1 MFEGMFNNVI
11 AMWVY
16 IGMIVFIGVYMSI
29 FFLKESKIVNEIKN
43 KFKRKKESRDVLNFS
58 FSALIF
64 GERYL
69 LFMFI
74 TGSIKD
80 WFKKYQY
87 TIIMII
93 INIIVLTPLGL
104 LISGVIN
111 QLPEIFSALYLIYF
125 MFLGLTLMVRSENKR
140 NEYPYQ
146 DNYWHPNSNDRND
159 DKYIYEHKSTSY
171 YKSELKGLPKEE
183 IQKKK
188 KEIRDNLIKNK
199 EIKKKYNL

>member
-16 IGMIVFIGVYMSI
+16 IGMIVFVGVYMSI
-29 FFLKESKIVNEIKN
+29 FFLKESGIIDEIKN
-43 KFKRKKESRDVLNFS
+43 KFKRKKESRD
-58 FSALIF
+58 IF
-64 GERYL
+64 DFNPFVL
-69 LFMFI
+69 LFGGIALLFI
-74 TGSIKD
+74 FIIDGLRY
-80 WFKKYQY
+80 WFKKHQY

-93 INIIVLTPLGL
+93 VNIIVLTPLGL

-140 NEYPYQ
+140 NGYPHQ
-146 DNYWHPNSNDRND
+146 DNYRYPTYNNRYD
-159 DKYIYEHKSTSY
+159 DKYTYKHQSTSY

-199 EIKKKYNL
+199 KLKKKYNL